1 MSDEN
6 RGQARLFDALT
17 TKGTAF
23 TAEERH
29 SLGLLGLLPT
39 VVKTLAEQV
48 DHCWHEFST
57 RRDDLDKHI
66 YLRALQDRNETL
78 FYRVL
83 REHIPETLPI
93 VYTPTVGEA
102 CQRFS
107 EIYRRP
113 RGLFVSYADRDCLD
127 EVIRNRPHRDVDVI
141 VVTDGQRIL
150 GLGDQG
156 IGGMGIPIGKLSL
169 YTLIGGIDPARTL
182 PIVLDVGTDNVELL
196 DDPQYL
202 GWRHRRI
209 DDDDYYA
216 FIDKFVAAV
225 HEQLPD
231 VLLQWEDFAT
241 VHAQP
246 ILTSY
251 RDKLLTFNDD
261 IQGTAAVAL
270 GALHGAAKVAG
281 RPLSQQQVVML
292 GAGSAGIGV
301 LEMVRQE
308 MVTEGLTEQAALERI
323 WVVDVMGLL
332 TDDRT
337 DLTVAQRKFAQPA
350 GRVADWGLP
359 GAAQLADVVHH
370 VDVGVLLG
378 LSTAAGAFTEDI
390 VREMAGKTDRPIIFP
405 LSNPTSRSEAHP
417 AELDHWTD
425 GRALIATGSPF
436 APRASQ
442 RRRTTDRPMQQ
453 RLHLPRDGAGRDRRA
468 SDPGDRRDDAGRGG
482 DAGRRVARPLR
493 PGPTAASRLAR
504 RARRGD
510 AHRPRRRRPS
520 RRGRRRP
527 QTQRRRTHPTDYAG
541 ALGPGIPGALN
552 LPSTRDR
559 LVHLPVRAQRDHLA
573 VVVGLVGEHTLG
585 GGLVVARRDQDVPDV
600 GFLVAALVG
609 VAEDELDFGRGRD
622 GLVPEGRDRVA
633 APVAL
638 ALGVQRRRPDGVFD
652 DGVVG
657 EHRKPRFFV
666 PGDDRLARAP
676 AGLVGWVLSHRRHS
690 PASGRCLLIATLCI
704 VVGAVT
710 RFPSRACR
718 S

>member
-1 MSDEN
+1 MSDVN

-23 TAEERH
+23 TTDERRRF
-29 SLGLLGLLPT
+29 GLLGLLPT

-48 DHCWHEFST
+48 EHCWHEFST
-57 RRDDLDKHI
+57 RRNDLDKHI

-78 FYRVL
+78 FYRL
-83 REHIPETLPI
+83 LSEHIPETLPI

-196 DDPQYL
+196 DDLQYL

-225 HEQLPD
+225 QKQLPD

-261 IQGTAAVAL
+261 IQGTAAVTL

-301 LEMVRQE
+301 LDMVRQE
-308 MVTEGLTEQAALERI
+308 MVTEGLSEQAALDRI
-323 WVVDVMGLL
+323 WVVDVVGLL
-332 TDDRT
+332 TDDRA

-350 GRVADWGLP
+350 ARVADWGLA

-390 VREMAGKTDRPIIFP
+390 VREMAGKAKRPIIFP

-436 APRASQ
+436 APLQ
-442 RRRTTDRPMQQ
+442 RNGIERPIAQCNNVYIFPAMG
-453 RLHLPRDGAGRDRRA
+453 LA
-468 SDPGDRRDDAGRGG
+468 
-482 DAGRRVARPLR
+482 V
-493 PGPTAASRLAR
+493 TAAQATRV
-504 RARRGD
+504 
-510 AHRPRRRRPS
+510 
-520 RRGRRRP
+520 
-527 QTQRRRTHPTDYAG
+527 TD
-541 ALGPGIPGALN
+541 
-552 LPSTRDR
+552 
-559 LVHLPVRAQRDHLA
+559 
-573 VVVGLVGEHTLG
+573 EMM
-585 GGLVVARRDQDVPDV
+585 
-600 GFLVAALVG
+600 
-609 VAEDELDFGRGRD
+609 
-622 GLVPEGRDRVA
+622 RVA
-633 APVAL
+633 AATLGDASPALSDPDQPLLPAWPDVPSVAMRI
-638 ALGVQRRRPDGVFD
+638 AHAVAAQAVTDGVAPKRSD
-652 DGVVG
+652 D
-657 EHRKPRFFV
+657 ELTQR
-666 PGDDRLARAP
+666 
-676 AGLVGWVLSHRRHS
+676 
-690 PASGRCLLIATLCI
+690 IAQVHWTPEYPEL
-704 VVGAVT
+704 
-710 RFPSRACR
+710 
-718 S
+718 

>member
-1 MSDEN
+1 MPDEK
-6 RGQARLFDALT
+6 RGQAALFDALT

-23 TAEERH
+23 SEAERRER
-29 SLGLLGLLPT
+29 GLMGLLPT
-39 VVKTLAEQV
+39 VVKTLGEQV
-48 DHCWHEFST
+48 EHVWHEFST

-83 REHIPETLPI
+83 SEHIPETLPI

-102 CQRFS
+102 CQRFG

-113 RGLFVSYADRDCLD
+113 RGLFVSYADRERLA
-127 EVIRNRPHRDVDVI
+127 EVISNRPQHDVDVI

-216 FIDKFVAAV
+216 FIDSFVTAV

-241 VHAQP
+241 AHAQP
-246 ILTSY
+246 ILARY
-251 RDKLLTFNDD
+251 RDTLLTFNDD
-261 IQGTAAVAL
+261 IQGTAAVTL
-270 GALHGAAKVAG
+270 GALHGAATVAG

-301 LEMVRQE
+301 LDMIRRQ
-308 MVTEGLTEQAALERI
+308 MVTQGLSDQAARDRI
-323 WVVDVMGLL
+323 WVLDVLGLL

-337 DLTVAQRKFAQPA
+337 DLSAAQREFAQPA
-350 GRVADWGLP
+350 ARVAPWDLAGP
-359 GAAQLADVVHH
+359 AQLADVVHH

-390 VREMAGKTDRPIIFP
+390 VRELAAKTERPIIFP
-405 LSNPTSRSEAHP
+405 LSNPTSRAEAHP

-436 APRASQ
+436 APLQHNGVQ
-442 RRRTTDRPMQQ
+442 RPIAQCNNVYIFPAIGLAVTAAQATRVTDNMMRVAAAT
-453 RLHLPRDGAGRDRRA
+453 L
-468 SDPGDRRDDAGRGG
+468 G
-482 DAGRRVARPLR
+482 DASPALADPDQPL
-493 PGPTAASRLAR
+493 
-504 RARRGD
+504 
-510 AHRPRRRRPS
+510 
-520 RRGRRRP
+520 
-527 QTQRRRTHPTDYAG
+527 
-541 ALGPGIPGALN
+541 
-552 LPSTRDR
+552 LP
-559 LVHLPVRAQRDHLA
+559 AWN
-573 VVVGLVGEHTLG
+573 
-585 GGLVVARRDQDVPDV
+585 DVPDV
-600 GFLVAALVG
+600 AVRIAHSVAAQAVADG
-609 VAEDELDFGRGRD
+609 VAPKRSSEELTQRIAQVRWI
-622 GLVPEGRDRVA
+622 PEYSGNA
-633 APVAL
+633 
-638 ALGVQRRRPDGVFD
+638 
-652 DGVVG
+652 
-657 EHRKPRFFV
+657 HRE
-666 PGDDRLARAP
+666 
-676 AGLVGWVLSHRRHS
+676 
-690 PASGRCLLIATLCI
+690 
-704 VVGAVT
+704 
-710 RFPSRACR
+710 
-718 S
+718 